1 MHCPH
6 CGKEVIP
13 SARFCHHCGHK
24 LPTRQKTSSDTK
36 DVLPVDEEMLDGPA
50 SIERAME
57 ETHDLVE
64 LIEQVDQR
72 INDDLSRH
80 DALDTEEDPD
90 FIGPKQVENA
100 APKPRQHTKPFTP
113 IEEVVVAEEKAQ
125 TVEPRPTREA
135 KEDAPRRGL
144 KKLWHDFIHEED
156 DEFSIFEALKGQP
169 EPKMPRAQEAVITQE
184 PPILAGPSAP
194 EESLDFTQDSA
205 LLRAMLDEKT
215 PSEKKKT
222 SEKTHLAPEETTI
235 FRSLK
240 KEVNERLAEEEKKE
254 AAKASSDLETSKTFE
269 KVEHSDKPVERN
281 KKSSKKSTARDKKFS
296 FPSFKRPKKEKPKA
310 KTIEKSVVDT
320 VTEDALKST
329 PSEEKDVAKGSDLL
343 LRLSHPPKSI
353 EKILAPCDKILQR
366 PTTRLVLRVAA
377 IGLILC
383 LLPPAIGA
391 PRANIFLASVFVGK
405 AILSFLPFF
414 IAERSVVGQVP
425 LDHEPRLWAAYSVM
439 LWSILQGFYLITYG
453 IHSAIAGLSL
463 FPAVTAPMWASLLS
477 FVLTPLLA
485 LYFHR
490 RELTSVRKRQDFFGW
505 YLIFFVVSHLFVKLF
520 WFLMN
525 LVHNIF

>member
-1 MHCPH
+1 M
-6 CGKEVIP
+6 
-13 SARFCHHCGHK
+13 
-24 LPTRQKTSSDTK
+24 
-36 DVLPVDEEMLDGPA
+36 DEELLDGPA

-90 FIGPKQVENA
+90 FIGPKQEKNV
-100 APKPRQHTKPFTP
+100 APIPRQHTKPFSP
-113 IEEVVVAEEKAQ
+113 IEDVIDDEETPTITPTTPSKEVKEE
-125 TVEPRPTREA
+125 R
-135 KEDAPRRGL
+135 PRRGL
-144 KKLWHDFIHEED
+144 KKLWNDFIHEED

-169 EPKMPRAQEAVITQE
+169 QTETPSRQNVPISQE

-205 LLRAMLDEKT
+205 LLQAMLDEESSLQKKEPSRKT
-215 PSEKKKT
+215 R
-222 SEKTHLAPEETTI
+222 LAPEETTV
-235 FRSLK
+235 FRFMK
-240 KEVNERLAEEEKKE
+240 KEVHERLAEEEKKKDISTRNDSHINLQNSLPLE
-254 AAKASSDLETSKTFE
+254 NSANHEEKSVASQ
-269 KVEHSDKPVERN
+269 KVHLK
-281 KKSSKKSTARDKKFS
+281 
-296 FPSFKRPKKEKPKA
+296 KKEKSSHSKNFSLPSFQSA
-310 KTIEKSVVDT
+310 KKEKES
-320 VTEDALKST
+320 LKSAERRATKTQKEVIHGST
-329 PSEEKDVAKGSDLL
+329 PDAEKEDLTTGTDLL
-343 LRLSHPPKSI
+343 SRAFTPPKVV
-353 EKILAPCDKILQR
+353 ERLLAACDRIIQR
-366 PTTRLVLRVAA
+366 PTTLHVLRVAA

-391 PRANIFLASVFVGK
+391 PRTNIFLASVFVGK
-405 AILSFLPFF
+405 ALLSFLPFF
-414 IAERSVVGQVP
+414 IAERSVARQVP
-425 LDHEPRLWAAYSVM
+425 LHHEPRLSAAYSIVM
-439 LWSILQGFYLITYG
+439 WAILQGFLLITYG
-453 IHSAIAGLSL
+453 IHSAFFGLAL
-463 FPAVTAPMWASLLS
+463 FPAVTAPMWASILT
-477 FVLTPLLA
+477 FILTPLFA